1 MYLVLAGEL
10 PFDNNELSQEIRS
23 ADVEFRGSV
32 WKTVSAE
39 AKDLITKLI
48 VRDPVKRFTIQQA
61 LKHPWIENVIN
72 IIVVH
77 CRLLILR
84 WLPN

>member
-1 MYLVLAGEL
+1 MWSLGVLMYLVLAGEL

-32 WKTVSAE
+32 WKTISAE

-77 CRLLILR
+77 CR
-84 WLPN
+84 